1 MKTKYILA
9 ALAAVSLS
17 VATTGVLAQG
27 NGGSQ
32 GAGSGQRGA
41 GQKMQSD
48 RMIDRDLDRNRD
60 RIDQAEKDQDRSK
73 DRDQD
78 KDRVAQKDPAKD
90 AAGNGQQQR
99 DQSQQQRVYGQELM
113 SVEERNEYQERLRM
127 IDSDE
132 QRGKFVAEHRE
143 LMQQR
148 AKAQG
153 VVIEEPESE
162 ESE

>member
-1 MKTKYILA
+1 
-9 ALAAVSLS
+9 
-17 VATTGVLAQG
+17 
-27 NGGSQ
+27 
-32 GAGSGQRGA
+32 
-41 GQKMQSD
+41 
-48 RMIDRDLDRNRD
+48 MIDRDLDRNRD

-148 AKAQG
+148 ANAQG
-153 VVIEEPESE
+153 VVIEEPEAE